1 MGQKILNRPE
11 IGEGVWMS
19 GLESMAQISGW
30 KDIKGPFKIQDQSN
44 SYPDA
49 SLIIP
54 LEMSI
59 KVA

>member
-1 MGQKILNRPE
+1 ML
-11 IGEGVWMS
+11 

-30 KDIKGPFKIQDQSN
+30 KDIKDPFKIQDQSN

-49 SLIIP
+49 ALIIP

-59 KVA
+59 TVA